1 MISAEE
7 RIQNELKYML
17 SLSLTRKLYE
27 AGKLSKKQC
36 QRLNRKNAE
45 ALGCEEIP
53 FE

>member
-27 AGKLSKKQC
+27 AGKLSKRELTKSV
-36 QRLNRKNAE
+36 
-45 ALGCEEIP
+45 
-53 FE
+53 